1 MFVLF
6 SNHAV
11 VNSVCTY
18 VRTIK
23 YIIVFANTVIVKKC
37 NRTET
42 QNISQLNTCLTDLAV
57 FVGIVK
63 YKWLQEKI
71 ISSHKLKHHSPSY
84 QCQLVSNGN
93 GLALRSLDAS
103 ISIFRWLDVE
113 NIIYQG
119 AIYNVRKEV
128 CILKV
133 KTKNM
138 NSVKIVQPHSFISV
152 IGVQVKI

>member
-23 YIIVFANTVIVKKC
+23 YIIVFVNTVIVKKC

-93 GLALRSLDAS
+93 GLALRSLD
-103 ISIFRWLDVE
+103 VE